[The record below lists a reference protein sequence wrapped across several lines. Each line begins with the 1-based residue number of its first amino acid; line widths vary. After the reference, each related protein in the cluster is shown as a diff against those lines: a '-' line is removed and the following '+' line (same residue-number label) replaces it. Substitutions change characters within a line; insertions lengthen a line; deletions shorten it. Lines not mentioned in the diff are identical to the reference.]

1 MKRGFS
7 EQEIAEMRAFDEMI
21 DCLDVVESDWVSRWI
36 DDLAKLD
43 QMDHLQRKA
52 LDRNR
57 KYRESNKERIA
68 EYHRE
73 YRAANKERIA
83 EYQRAYRAANKE
95 RIAEQ
100 KREYYA
106 ERKRRKQDEN
116 YRRT

>member
-7 EQEIAEMRAFDEMI
+7 EQELAEMRAFDEMI
-21 DCLDVVESDWVSRWI
+21 DCLDVVEADWASRWI

-57 KYRESNKERIA
+57 KYQ
-68 EYHRE
+68 
-73 YRAANKERIA
+73 AANKERIA
-83 EYQRAYRAANKE
+83 EYQR
-95 RIAEQ
+95 Q
-100 KREYYA
+100 YYA